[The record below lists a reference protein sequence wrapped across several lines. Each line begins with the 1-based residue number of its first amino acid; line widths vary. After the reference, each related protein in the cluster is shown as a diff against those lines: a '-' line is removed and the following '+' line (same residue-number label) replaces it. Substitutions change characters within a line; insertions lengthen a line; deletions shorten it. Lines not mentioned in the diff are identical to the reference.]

1 MRPVVEVA
9 KVDVALRAPVTRKG
23 IVLIGTSSY
32 FLISTLFDLI
42 LFYIFYTLLGSIA
55 VLGLL
60 AVLFRVGELIAYIT
74 IPPLIDVLGVKRSYV
89 VLLVFDS
96 VLYLAFM
103 AVAWLWG
110 LGLQLKASP
119 FKAGM
124 EEEVC

>member
-1 MRPVVEVA
+1 M
-9 KVDVALRAPVTRKG
+9 RAPVTREG
-23 IVLIGTSSY
+23 VVLMGTSSY

-55 VLGLL
+55 IIGLL
-60 AVLFRVGELIAYIT
+60 AVLFRVGELIAYTT
-74 IPPLIDVLGVKRSYV
+74 IPPLLDVLGVKRSYV

-96 VLYLAFM
+96 ALYLAFM
-103 AVAWLWG
+103 AVVWLWG